1 MGEAKNRGT
10 FEQRRN
16 EAIMQG
22 RGQPQQVNINETDTL
37 DVKCKACEGRTFK
50 LSSRDRLF
58 YGDGDLFDVTYR
70 LRTFP
75 ALSPKNPTG
84 KDQLIKVEVYLCRTC
99 GHEFGKPF
107 LKDGKA
113 D

>member
-10 FEQRRN
+10 FEQRRK

-22 RGQPQQVNINETDTL
+22 RGQPQQVNLNEADTL
-37 DVKCKACEGRTFK
+37 ETKCKACGRGE
-50 LSSRDRLF
+50 LF
-58 YGDGDLFDVTYR
+58 NMAYR

-84 KDQLIKVEVYLCRTC
+84 KDQLIKMEIYICQAC

>member
-10 FEQRRN
+10 FEQRRK

-22 RGQPQQVNINETDTL
+22 RGQPQVQLTEKDTIEI
-37 DVKCKACEGRTFK
+37 KCKPCGGE
-50 LSSRDRLF
+50 
-58 YGDGDLFDVTYR
+58 LFDMAYR

-84 KDQLIKVEVYLCRTC
+84 KDQLVKIETHICRGC
-99 GHEFGKPF
+99 GHEFGKSF
-107 LKDGKA
+107 FQDGKA
-113 D
+113 DE